1 MKIDINNKE
10 ELVKV
15 VKDYEVV
22 VNTVGLFYKYYG
34 YVRLFTRRL
43 RDVTSKLPN
52 VVESIRREIRC
63 ESAVLDS
70 EAIAVGPDGRP
81 IPF

>member
-22 VNTVGLFYKYYG
+22 VNTVGLFYKYG

-70 EAIAVGPDGRP
+70 ESIAVGPDGRP